1 MVSRLG
7 KRHRVCSRNR
17 KKSGMDMIIEVNTT
31 KESELLSELGGKAYI
46 EQLSLLSHEGEVR
59 V

>member
-1 MVSRLG
+1 MVEYKVPAVEGLQ
-7 KRHRVCSRNR
+7 

-31 KESELLSELGGKAYI
+31 KESELLSELGGKKYI
-46 EQLSLLSHEGEVR
+46 EQLSLLSHEGDVR